1 MNALLFSRIS
11 IFDVLAHRQES
22 LKSEVNDL
30 PSTTFERY
38 SLQELARD
46 LTLKFKIEIPVLEED
61 KAYISHREVD
71 MDVSRDPM
79 RMIWDRSGP
88 FYVKAT
94 EIKFSIPFKGDPA
107 WFDVRPSSFNLN
119 PPRGEIRGQEL
130 HLVYTRTDD
139 DAAAVKSEYERT
151 LQSIKQYLSWQEG
164 SITDFNSKVGQQVE
178 TLISQRKQKLDSAAN
193 MVAAIGLPI
202 KQNNKTPKV
211 DEVKASNL
219 NRNIKSPKKWDVFI
233 SHASEDKTQLAR
245 PLASALNDRGIS
257 VWYDELSLKMGD
269 SLRSSID
276 FGLANSRY
284 GVVILSKDFFSKHW
298 PIQELN
304 GLAGKEAAGKK
315 VILPV
320 WHNVTAEEV
329 RGFSPILA
337 DRLAV
342 SSKEGLE
349 KIVEQIIQVLD
360 QG

>member
-1 MNALLFSRIS
+1 VNALLFSRIS

-22 LKSEVNDL
+22 LKSEVHDL

-94 EIKFSIPFKGDPA
+94 EIKFSIPFKGDPS

-139 DAAAVKSEYERT
+139 DAAAVKSEYERS

-193 MVAAIGLPI
+193 MVASIGLPI

-233 SHASEDKTQLAR
+233 SHASEDKAQLAR

-276 FGLANSRY
+276 FGLANSRTKWPRWEGSSGEESY
-284 GVVILSKDFFSKHW
+284 IACVAQRYRRGSSRFFTNLGGSTSSEFQGGIGEDCRANHSSARPRLVVSFTKALV
-298 PIQELN
+298 
-304 GLAGKEAAGKK
+304 A
-315 VILPV
+315 
-320 WHNVTAEEV
+320 
-329 RGFSPILA
+329 
-337 DRLAV
+337 
-342 SSKEGLE
+342 
-349 KIVEQIIQVLD
+349 
-360 QG
+360 